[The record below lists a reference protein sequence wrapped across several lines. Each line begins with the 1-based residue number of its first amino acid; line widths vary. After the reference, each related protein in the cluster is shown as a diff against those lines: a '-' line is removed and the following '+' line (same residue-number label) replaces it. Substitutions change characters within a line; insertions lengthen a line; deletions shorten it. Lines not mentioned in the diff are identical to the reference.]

1 MVNNSSA
8 SPRDVSG
15 SPVVMAAIV
24 LDRILDQVTGLRVT
38 DIEKSPEKKMLL
50 DCDTGSS
57 EEGDSGKDSST
68 ISDSRLEEDSVHDQ
82 SDLEDD
88 DVGLVRSDEAGDIC
102 FMEHWKMERQFDKA
116 IDGLK
121 RLKDEPVN
129 LAQRAMLLRQPEES
143 TSSDIE
149 NETFVIS
156 PFSENQT
163 YTIKADCESTISPST
178 LAESPD
184 DQTDEGID
192 VLTDNRDEDP
202 FLKTRIKFL
211 SVKYTSLWRNHVDI
225 MKTKMVKARLFHN
238 LNLKVLA
245 LQQWK
250 EFVRRVRSEK
260 EIADRERMM
269 EQDTIKRYLAI
280 KYRERNLISKVRTFC
295 VVCSC
300 FDVTDIFLGVF
311 N

>member
-1 MVNNSSA
+1 MVNTSSA
-8 SPRDVSG
+8 SPRGVSG

-24 LDRILDQVTGLRVT
+24 LDRILDQVTGIKVT
-38 DIEKSPEKKMLL
+38 DIEKSLA
-50 DCDTGSS
+50 SS
-57 EEGDSGKDSST
+57 EEGDSGKDSSS
-68 ISDSRLEEDSVHDQ
+68 ISDSRLEDDSVHDQ

-88 DVGLVRSDEAGDIC
+88 DDGLEKSDEAGDIC

-121 RLKDEPVN
+121 RLKDEPVT
-129 LAQRAMLLRQPEES
+129 LAQRAMLRQPEES

-202 FLKTRIKFL
+202 FIKTRIKFL
-211 SVKYTSLWRNHVDI
+211 SVKYTTLWRNHVDI
-225 MKTKMVKARLFHN
+225 MKTKMVKARLFRN
-238 LNLKVLA
+238 LNLKVVA

-250 EFVRRVRSEK
+250 EFLRRVRSEK
-260 EIADRERMM
+260 EMADRERIM

-280 KYRERNLISKVRTFC
+280 KYRERNLVSKVSPASFSSRLLNGP
-295 VVCSC
+295 V
-300 FDVTDIFLGVF
+300 
-311 N
+311 

>member
-1 MVNNSSA
+1 MVNTSSA
-8 SPRDVSG
+8 SPRSVTG
-15 SPVVMAAIV
+15 SPVIMAAIV
-24 LDRILDQVTGLRVT
+24 LDRILDQVTGHRKT
-38 DIEKSPEKKMLL
+38 DMEKSLA
-50 DCDTGSS
+50 SS
-57 EEGDSGKDSST
+57 EECDSGKDSST

-82 SDLEDD
+82 SDLEEDED
-88 DVGLVRSDEAGDIC
+88 GLKRSDEVDDIC
-102 FMEHWKMERQFDKA
+102 FMENWKMERQFDKA

-121 RLKDEPVN
+121 RLKEEPVT
-129 LAQRAMLLRQPEES
+129 LAQKAMLRHSEES
-143 TSSDIE
+143 NSSDIE

-184 DQTDEGID
+184 VQTDEGID
-192 VLTDNRDEDP
+192 VLTDNRYDDP
-202 FLKTRIKFL
+202 FVLPRIRFL
-211 SVKYTSLWRNHVDI
+211 SVKYTSLWRQHVDI

-250 EFVRRVRSEK
+250 EFLRRVRSEK
-260 EIADRERMM
+260 EIADRERVM

-280 KYRERNLISKVRTFC
+280 KYRERNLISKVRTSC
-295 VVCSC
+295 VVCSW
-300 FDVTDIFLGVF
+300 FDVTGIFLGVF

>member
-1 MVNNSSA
+1 MVNTSSS
-8 SPRDVSG
+8 SPRNVAR

-24 LDRILDQVTGLRVT
+24 LDRILDQVTGPRLT
-38 DIEKSPEKKMLL
+38 EMEKSLA
-50 DCDTGSS
+50 SS
-57 EEGDSGKDSST
+57 EECDSGKDSST
-68 ISDSRLEEDSVHDQ
+68 ISDSKLEEDSVHDQ
-82 SDLEDD
+82 SDLEEDDIGLERSD
-88 DVGLVRSDEAGDIC
+88 DVGDIC
-102 FMEHWKMERQFDKA
+102 FMENWKMERQFDKA

-121 RLKDEPVN
+121 RLKDEPVTLQTALQKN
-129 LAQRAMLLRQPEES
+129 SEEF
-143 TSSDIE
+143 TSPDVD
-149 NETFVIS
+149 NDTFVIS

-163 YTIKADCESTISPST
+163 YTVKADCESTISPST

-202 FLKTRIKFL
+202 FTKTRIKFL
-211 SVKYTSLWRNHVDI
+211 SVKYTSLWRHHVDI

-250 EFVRRVRSEK
+250 EFLRRVRNEK
-260 EIADRERMM
+260 EMADRERMM

-280 KYRERNLISKVRTFC
+280 KYRERNLISKVRITC
-295 VVCSC
+295 AE
-300 FDVTDIFLGVF
+300 
-311 N
+311 